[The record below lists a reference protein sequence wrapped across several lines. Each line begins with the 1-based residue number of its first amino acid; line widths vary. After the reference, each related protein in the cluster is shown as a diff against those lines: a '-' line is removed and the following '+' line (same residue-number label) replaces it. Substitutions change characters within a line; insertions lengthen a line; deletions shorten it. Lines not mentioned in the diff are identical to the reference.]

1 MRDRTVDDEHAAGSG
16 GDTGPGDDSVA
27 GLDEPTLVARAQDG
41 DLAAFEALVDRYQGP
56 LFRLAR
62 RMLTNRTDAEDVVQ
76 DSLIA
81 IWRRLPLINDPQAFG
96 GWAYKI
102 TTNRCLDLIKQR
114 QTRRTD
120 AVAGDDLDRAQPDRA
135 AGPAQ
140 QAQLGAEQEALAAL
154 LQTLPP
160 RQRACWLLREVHGR
174 SYTEIAG
181 ILSITETVVRG
192 QLARARAG
200 LAKGMSSWR

>member
-1 MRDRTVDDEHAAGSG
+1 MRDHTVDDDGAGSG
-16 GDTGPGDDSVA
+16 SGAATE
-27 GLDEPTLVARAQDG
+27 LDEPTLVARAQDG

-62 RMLTNRTDAEDVVQ
+62 RMLINRTDAEDVVQ

-81 IWRRLPLINDPQAFG
+81 IWRRLPLINDPGAFG

-114 QTRRTD
+114 ATRRTD
-120 AVAGDDLDRAQPDRA
+120 TVAGDDLDQVQPDRA

-140 QAQLGAEQEALAAL
+140 QAQLGAEREALAAL

-174 SYTEIAG
+174 SYAEISG
-181 ILSITETVVRG
+181 ILSITETAVRG

-200 LAKGMSSWR
+200 LTRGMSSWR